1 MKFHVRNRNKIAPP
15 LGLELELS
23 ISVWYLVYG
32 KDSLKEAHMQDK
44 PKKRVC

>member
-15 LGLELELS
+15 LGLVLELS

-32 KDSLKEAHMQDK
+32 IDSLKEAHMQDK
-44 PKKRVC
+44 PKERVC